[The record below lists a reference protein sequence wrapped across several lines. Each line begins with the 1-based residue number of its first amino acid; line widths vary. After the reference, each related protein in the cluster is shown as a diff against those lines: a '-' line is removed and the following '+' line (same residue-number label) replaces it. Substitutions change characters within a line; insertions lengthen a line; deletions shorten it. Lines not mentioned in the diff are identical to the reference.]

1 MTAPKCLYLL
11 LLLTLF
17 SAVYGQSDVKKKSIK
32 SKNTSKV
39 EKYTSYLFV
48 YFIGD
53 EKKTGKDGEEIR
65 FALSKDGYHFK
76 ALNNNQPIL
85 DSKKIS
91 LSGGVRDPHILR
103 AEDGKTFY
111 MVATDMVSAMGWDSN
126 RGMVLMKS
134 TNLID
139 WQSTA
144 IHVPTVF
151 PEFSAVLRVW
161 APQTIYDDKTKKY
174 MVYWSMKTGN
184 EPDKIY
190 YAYANK
196 DFTGFETHPKQ
207 LFFSPTN
214 NACIDAEIIKFKDKY
229 HLFFKTEDQKPG
241 IKKAVS
247 TSLTEGY
254 QLESD
259 QYLQQT
265 TDPVEGAG
273 VFKLNNS
280 DEWILMYDVYTKG
293 RYQFT
298 ISNNLSDFKAI
309 DNEVIMDFHPRHGT
323 VMPIT
328 DREAKAL
335 FAKWK
340 SKEDK
345 TPIVNKE

>member
-1 MTAPKCLYLL
+1 MNVSKCLYFL
-11 LLLTLF
+11 LLLTSF
-17 SAVYGQSDVKKKSIK
+17 SATYGQTDIKKKNIDPQ
-32 SKNTSKV
+32 KNSKV
-39 EKYTSYLFV
+39 DKYTAYLFV

-53 EKKTGKDGEEIR
+53 EKRIGKDGEEIR

-151 PEFSAVLRVW
+151 PEFSTALRVW

-196 DFTGFETHPKQ
+196 DFTGFDTHPKQ

-214 NACIDAEIIKFKDKY
+214 NACIDAEIIKFKNEY

-247 TSLTEGY
+247 ANLTEGY
-254 QLESD
+254 QLVSD

-280 DEWILMYDVYTKG
+280 NDWILMYDLYTKG
-293 RYQFT
+293 KYQFT